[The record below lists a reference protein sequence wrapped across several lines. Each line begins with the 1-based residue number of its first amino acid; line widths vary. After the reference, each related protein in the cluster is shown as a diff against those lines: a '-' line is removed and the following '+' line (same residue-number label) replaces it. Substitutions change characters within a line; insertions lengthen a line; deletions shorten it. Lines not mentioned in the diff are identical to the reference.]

1 MVLITITIASTFSMG
16 QERFANIGRHFGVA
30 SGVVSVAFGLFI
42 AYQIGFIKGSF
53 TGSVRW
59 IPH

>member
-1 MVLITITIASTFSMG
+1 MVLITITIASTFSM
-16 QERFANIGRHFGVA
+16 ERFANIGRHFGVA